1 VAPLEALLKSGE
13 LSQRQEEVARGV
25 LERLKQP
32 PAAPTEKK

>member
-13 LSQRQEEVARGV
+13 LSERQEQVARGV

-32 PAAPTEKK
+32 PASPAEKK